1 MRPTSRTQGLSQLSA
16 AWTDAVSFSSSSH
29 LQSDQK
35 ENSCG
40 QMENKWGCVHEC
52 KTAFEK
58 VHQARRWRVETVEST
73 PTVRTDI
80 HTLFCSEDQ
89 TTDDHLLFFLLRF
102 VFFASLLLF
111 KFHSFVPHHH
121 HHHHHLSLCLLSSG
135 TESKAFG
142 SNSKCHESIWMLCA
156 HEANSMTTSNAMIY
170 HTRACVRSH
179 MGMCSIRQFCLH
191 IHVKMKKRSHT
202 LSIALNGVH
211 VHRQNTFWEDLQK
224 L

>member
-1 MRPTSRTQGLSQLSA
+1 MIPHHRHKACHNCLLRLFLLQFTSSE
-16 AWTDAVSFSSSSH
+16 W
-29 LQSDQK
+29 SDGK
-35 ENSCG
+35 L
-40 QMENKWGCVHEC
+40 MWAKNKWSCVHEC

-58 VHQARRWRVETVEST
+58 VHQASRWRVETVEST
-73 PTVRTDI
+73 PTVRTDV

-89 TTDDHLLFFLLRF
+89 TTDDHLLFSPFHF
-102 VFFASLLLF
+102 VFFASPLLLF

-135 TESKAFG
+135 TETKAFG

-191 IHVKMKKRSHT
+191 ILVKMKKRSHT

-211 VHRQNTFWEDLQK
+211 VHRQNTFWEYLQK